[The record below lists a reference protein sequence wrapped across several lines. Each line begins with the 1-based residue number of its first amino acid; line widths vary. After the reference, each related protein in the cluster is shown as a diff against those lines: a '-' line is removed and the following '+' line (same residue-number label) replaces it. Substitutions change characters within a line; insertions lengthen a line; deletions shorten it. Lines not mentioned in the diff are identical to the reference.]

1 MNNKLVTAALLAGLS
16 LNAFAEDAAAPKDP
30 LKMSAELGALFKTG
44 DNKSTDIKVGFDA
57 AYEKDLW
64 RNTVEFDLLARKAD
78 FEDENGD
85 EYSET
90 TDQKW
95 SIKGQTNYTID
106 TERSNYV
113 YGSVSYDD
121 NRFGGFESRSS
132 ISAGWGRRWF
142 ESKNGTFDADIG
154 PGYKSDVARLEDAN
168 GNEYT
173 ETQGAFIVQAKALY
187 TRKINEHVEFKQLL
201 VVKHATE
208 SGENS
213 NYEAESSL
221 TTKLISTLQL
231 KISFKVDHNTEVA
244 AEQENTN
251 TQTAIT
257 LIYSF

>member
-1 MNNKLVTAALLAGLS
+1 MNNKLVTAALLGGLS
-16 LNAFAEDAAAPKDP
+16 LNAFAEEVVEPKDP
-30 LKMSAELGALFKTG
+30 LSMSAELGALFKSG
-44 DNKSTDIKVGFDA
+44 DTKSTDVKIGFDA
-57 AYEKDLW
+57 NYEKDLW
-64 RNTVEFDLLARKAD
+64 RSAISFDALVSKTEIED
-78 FEDENGD
+78 FNGD
-85 EYSET
+85 KNSET

-95 SIKGQTNYTID
+95 KIVGQTNYTID

-113 YGSVSYDD
+113 YGNVSYDD
-121 NRFGGFESRSS
+121 NRFGGFESQSS

-173 ETQGAFIVQAKALY
+173 ETQGAFIVQAQALY

-213 NYEAESSL
+213 NYQAESSL

-244 AEQENTN
+244 EEKENTN

-257 LIYSF
+257 LVYSF

>member
-16 LNAFAEDAAAPKDP
+16 FNAFAEDAAAPKDP
-30 LKMSAELGALFKTG
+30 LTMSAELGALFKSG
-44 DNKSTDIKVGFDA
+44 DTKSTDVKIGFDA
-57 AYEKDLW
+57 NYEKDLW
-64 RNTVEFDLLARKAD
+64 RSAISFDALVSKTEI
-78 FEDENGD
+78 EDVNGD
-85 EYSET
+85 KNSET

-95 SIKGQTNYTID
+95 KIVGQTNYTID

-113 YGSVSYDD
+113 YGNVSYDD
-121 NRFGGFESRSS
+121 NRFGGFESQSS

-173 ETQGAFIVQAKALY
+173 ETQGAFIVQAQALY

-213 NYEAESSL
+213 NYQAESSL

-244 AEQENTN
+244 EEKENTN

-257 LIYSF
+257 LVYSF

>member
-16 LNAFAEDAAAPKDP
+16 LNAFAEDAVAPKDP
-30 LKMSAELGALFKTG
+30 LTMSAELGALFKSG
-44 DNKSTDIKVGFDA
+44 DTKSTDIKVGFDA
-57 AYEKDLW
+57 NYEKDLW
-64 RNTVEFDLLARKAD
+64 RHALSFDALTSKTEI
-78 FEDENGD
+78 EDSNGD
-85 EYSET
+85 VNSQT

-95 SIKGQTNYTID
+95 KIVGQTNYSIGTK
-106 TERSNYV
+106 RSNYV
-113 YGSVSYDD
+113 YGNVSYDD
-121 NRFGGFESRSS
+121 NRFGGFESQSS
-132 ISAGWGRRWF
+132 ISAGWGRRWY

-154 PGYKSDVARLEDAN
+154 PGYKSDVVRLEDAN

-173 ETQGAFIVQAKALY
+173 ETKGAFIVQAQALY

-213 NYEAESSL
+213 NYQAESSL

-231 KISFKVDHNTEVA
+231 KVSFKVDHNTDVA
-244 AEQENTN
+244 DEKENTN

-257 LIYSF
+257 LVYSF